1 VDKQFSQGDKMRYYI
16 IVWKDYNGFHKKR
29 IQSYADWYS
38 IVNDIIN
45 TGIAASD
52 IMSISLDTN
61 PPLED

>member
-1 VDKQFSQGDKMRYYI
+1 MRYYI

-38 IVNDIIN
+38 IVNDVIN